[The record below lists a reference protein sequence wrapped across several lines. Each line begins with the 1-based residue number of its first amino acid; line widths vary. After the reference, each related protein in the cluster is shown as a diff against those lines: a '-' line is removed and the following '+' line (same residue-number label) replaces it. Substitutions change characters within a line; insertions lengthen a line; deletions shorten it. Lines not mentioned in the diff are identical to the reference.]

1 MLIDLHGHQLT
12 RGMMDLDP
20 HWGPSWDRERGSLRV
35 GKWWL
40 GTKRLPDLA
49 NADAAGDAI
58 FDRMGHEFRREL
70 MVKLGTDVLV
80 ISVPAHMYMY
90 WAGEFGIRFAKNTNE
105 ELAAYCD
112 HDPDHFLF
120 WATLP
125 MAYPDEAVKEIER
138 AVRDLGAVGF
148 GCGGA
153 NFGGR
158 ELHDEAFYPLW
169 EKVCELEVPVF
180 IHGYNQSV
188 TWGDHAMDDPFD
200 TTSILGMCYDEA
212 KAFWNLINGGVLD
225 RYPQLR
231 IYITHGGGFTPY
243 QLKRFAATNETM
255 VPDSR
260 NQKPV
265 LSYLENFYFD
275 PLLESRAMRQAIV
288 EDIGADRL
296 LYGTNFMGADM
307 IDFDLTEGLGLSDA
321 DREKIRSGNAIKLLR
336 LGDRLA
342 VKP

>member
-20 HWGPSWDRERGSLRV
+20 EWGPSWDKERGTLRV
-35 GKWWL
+35 GKWYL

-49 NADAAGDAI
+49 NAQAVGDAI
-58 FDRMGHEFRREL
+58 FERMGHEFRLQL
-70 MVKLGTDVLV
+70 MDKLGTDVLV

-90 WAGEFGIRFAKNTNE
+90 WAGEYGIRFAKNTND
-105 ELAAYCD
+105 ELAGYCEKV
-112 HDPDHFLF
+112 PDRFLF

-125 MAYPDEAVKEIER
+125 MAYPDEAVKELER
-138 AVRDLGAVGF
+138 AVTELGAVGF
-148 GCGGA
+148 VCGGA

-158 ELHDEAFYPLW
+158 ELHDEAYNPLW
-169 EKVCELEVPVF
+169 EKVLELGVPVY

-212 KAFWNLINGGVLD
+212 KGFWNLVNGGVLD
-225 RYPQLR
+225 RYPDLR
-231 IYITHGGGFTPY
+231 VYITHGGGFTPY

-255 VPDSR
+255 VPDSK

-265 LSYLENFYFD
+265 LDYLPNFYFD

-288 EDIGADRL
+288 EDIGPDRL
-296 LYGTNFMGADM
+296 LYGTNFMGSDM
-307 IDFDLTEGLGLSDA
+307 IDFDLTDGLGLSDE
-321 DREKIRSGNAIKLLR
+321 DREKIKSGNAIELLK
-336 LGDRLA
+336 LGDRLSA
-342 VKP
+342 KR